1 VSGPTVIDVDGHV
14 FEPDEL
20 WERHLPPA
28 FHDRRPRI
36 VRDERGTTR
45 YEIEGR
51 QIPPGAGVGAW
62 VPEGIVEA
70 SVHRDGAT
78 DPWLRLA
85 DMDVEGI
92 DIAVLY
98 GTASLGFWGIVD
110 PDLARACCRAYNDW
124 LAEYCAAEPAR
135 LKGTP
140 ALPLGSLDDTLAE
153 ARRTVTELGF
163 VSLTVPC
170 CVGPQN
176 LDDPALDPLWRLA
189 EELDVPVGVHA
200 GGPRFAHRR
209 FVDSYA
215 TLHALEFAFDIMFAA
230 ATLVCGGVLERFRH
244 LRVLL
249 LEAGAAWGPYLFE
262 RLDEHYEK
270 RPHEMPRITK
280 RPSEYLADGRL
291 VVSCEAERHLGHAL
305 AGLGDHCVVFAS
317 DYPHWDAEFPNS
329 VRAITGHT
337 DLDEHQKA
345 AVLGANA
352 SRVYGWPTP

>member
-1 VSGPTVIDVDGHV
+1 MSAPTVIDADGHV
-14 FEPDEL
+14 FEPDDL

-28 FHDRRPRI
+28 FHERRPRI

-51 QIPPGAGVGAW
+51 RIPPGVGVGAW

-70 SVHRDGAT
+70 SVHRDGAM
-78 DPWLRLA
+78 DPRLRLA

-92 DIAVLY
+92 DVAILY
-98 GTASLGFWGIVD
+98 GTISLGFWAIED
-110 PDLARACCRAYNDW
+110 RALALASCRAYNDW
-124 LAEYCAAEPAR
+124 LAEYCATDPTR

-140 ALPLGSLDDTLAE
+140 ALPLQSLDDTLDE

-170 CVGPQN
+170 CIGSQN
-176 LDDPALDPLWRLA
+176 LDDSALDPLWRLA

-209 FVDSYA
+209 FIDSYA
-215 TLHALEFAFDIMFAA
+215 MLHALEFAFDIMFAA
-230 ATLVCGGVLERFRH
+230 ATLVCGGVLEHFRH
-244 LRVLL
+244 LRLLL
-249 LEAGAAWGPYLFE
+249 LEAGAGWGPYMFE

-270 RPHEMPRITK
+270 RSDEMPRIPK
-280 RPSEYLADGRL
+280 RPSEYLADGR
-291 VVSCEAERHLGHAL
+291 VVISCEAEQHLGHAL
-305 AGLGDHCVVFAS
+305 AGLGDHTVVFAS
-317 DYPHWDAEFPNS
+317 DYPHWDAEYPDS
-329 VRAITGHT
+329 VRAISGHPSLN
-337 DLDEHQKA
+337 DDQKA

-352 SRVYGWPTP
+352 ARIYRWSPP

>member
-1 VSGPTVIDVDGHV
+1 MSAPTVIDADGHV

-51 QIPPGAGVGAW
+51 LVPPGTGVGAW

-70 SVHRDGAT
+70 SVHRDGAF
-78 DPWLRLA
+78 DPKLRLA

-92 DIAVLY
+92 DVAILY
-98 GTASLGFWGIVD
+98 GTMSLALWAINERELSLAS
-110 PDLARACCRAYNDW
+110 CRAYNDW
-124 LAEYCAAEPAR
+124 LAEYCATDPAR

-140 ALPLGSLDDTLAE
+140 ALPLQFLDDTLDE
-153 ARRTVTELGF
+153 ARRAVTELDF

-170 CVGPQN
+170 CIGDQN

-189 EELDVPVGVHA
+189 EELDVPIGVHA

-230 ATLVCGGVLERFRH
+230 ATLVCGGVLERFRR
-244 LRVLL
+244 LRILL
-249 LEAGAAWGPYLFE
+249 LEAGAGWGPYMFE

-270 RPHEMPRITK
+270 RPHEMPLITQ
-280 RPSEYLADGRL
+280 RPSDYLADGR
-291 VVSCEAERHLGHAL
+291 VVISCEAEQHLGHAL
-305 AGLGDHCVVFAS
+305 AGLGNHAVVYAS
-317 DYPHWDAEFPNS
+317 DYPHWDAEFPDS
-329 VRAITGHT
+329 VRAITGHA
-337 DLDEHQKA
+337 DLDDDQKA

-352 SRVYGWPTP
+352 ARIYGWSQG